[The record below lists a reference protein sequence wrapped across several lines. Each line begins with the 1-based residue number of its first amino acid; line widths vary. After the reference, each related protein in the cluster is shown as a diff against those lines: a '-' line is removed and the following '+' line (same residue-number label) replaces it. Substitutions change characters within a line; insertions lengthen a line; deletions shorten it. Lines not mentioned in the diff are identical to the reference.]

1 MSGNTPD
8 ENNTLGQALV
18 DLHFLFAKAVFTLQD
33 AVFNIKGKKKRAR
46 EQALSF
52 FCFLSQRDILIY
64 RQIFC
69 AFCRINT

>member
-33 AVFNIKGKKKRAR
+33 AVFNIKGNKN
-46 EQALSF
+46 EQENKL
-52 FCFLSQRDILIY
+52 
-64 RQIFC
+64 
-69 AFCRINT
+69 